1 MSIPKRIHYCWFGKN
16 TKPQLAEKCIE
27 SWKHFCPDYELIE
40 WNETNVDLNACPV
53 YVQKAYAMKKWAFV
67 TDYIRLKVVYE
78 NGRIYLDTDVEL
90 LKPLDALLHHRAFLG
105 CEGTE
110 FVNTGLG
117 FGAEAGHAFL
127 LENMAVYD
135 ALNPIDENGNFV
147 SSPCPHYT
155 TAVLKD
161 MGVIFPI
168 EDITEAPA
176 GMTIYPNHFFNPYSW
191 KTEKLHISKETIS
204 IHHYSGSWMTPQQ
217 KKGFLQ
223 RAKSEEIAQ
232 RYGKIASKIYEVYFW
247 SKKENGG
254 PGFFTWFMNKLRGR

>member
-1 MSIPKRIHYCWFGKN
+1 MIPKKIHYCWFGGN
-16 TKPQLAEKCIE
+16 PKPALTQKYLE
-27 SWKHFCPDYELIE
+27 SWAKYCPDYEIVE

-53 YVQKAYAMKKWAFV
+53 YVQKAYSMKKWAFV
-67 TDYIRLKVVYE
+67 TDYVRLKVIYE
-78 NGRIYLDTDVEL
+78 NGGIYLDTDVEL
-90 LKPLDALLHHRAFLG
+90 LKPLDGLLHHQAFLG

-110 FVNTGLG
+110 YVSTGLG
-117 FGAEAGHAFL
+117 FGAEAGHPFL
-127 LENMAVYD
+127 LENMAVYE
-135 ALNPIDENGNFV
+135 ALNPIDENGSFV

-168 EDITEAPA
+168 ENIVEASA
-176 GMTIYPNHFFNPYSW
+176 GLTIYPNHFFNPYNW

-217 KKGFLQ
+217 KKVLLQ
-223 RAKSEEIAQ
+223 RAKSKEIAQ
-232 RYGKIASKIYEVYFW
+232 RYGQVASKVYEVYFW

-254 PGFFTWFMNKLRGR
+254 SGSFTWFMNKLRGR